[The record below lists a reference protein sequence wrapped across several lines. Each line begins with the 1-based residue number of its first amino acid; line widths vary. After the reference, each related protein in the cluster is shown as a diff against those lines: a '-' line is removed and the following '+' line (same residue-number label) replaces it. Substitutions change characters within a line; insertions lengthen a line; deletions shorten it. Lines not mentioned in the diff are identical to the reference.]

1 MGDLDP
7 PDYLSRPDGTRIA
20 FRHHP
25 ARAKGQPT
33 LVFLAGYASDMQGS
47 KALALQD
54 WAVRNGHASLLIDYS
69 GCGESDGRFE
79 DGTLALWRD
88 DVLLAIDL
96 LIRGPVILIGSSMGG
111 WIGLLVARI
120 LQSQVVGFVGIAAA
134 PDFTDWGFS
143 SGEKGLIE
151 RQGRL
156 ERPSDYG
163 PEPMIT
169 THGFWQSGQDNLLL
183 KDEIAIDCP
192 VRLLQGQCDPDV
204 PWETAL
210 RIASQLRSEKVQVHL
225 IKDGDHRLSREQD
238 IALLIATVEALLKV
252 TA

>member
-1 MGDLDP
+1 
-7 PDYLSRPDGTRIA
+7 
-20 FRHHP
+20 
-25 ARAKGQPT
+25 
-33 LVFLAGYASDMQGS
+33 MQGS
-47 KALALQD
+47 KALALRD
-54 WAVRNGHASLLIDYS
+54 WAVQSGHASLLIDYS

-79 DGTLALWRD
+79 DGTLAHWRD

-96 LIRGPVILIGSSMGG
+96 LVRGPVILIGSSMGG

-120 LQSQVVGFVGIAAA
+120 LQSQVIGFVGIAAA
-134 PDFTDWGFS
+134 PDFTNWGFS
-143 SGEKGLIE
+143 SAEKGIIE
-151 RQGRL
+151 KQGRL

-169 THGFWQSGQDNLLL
+169 TRGFWQSGQANLLL
-183 KDEIAIDCP
+183 KDEIAIHCP

-210 RIASQLRSEKVQVHL
+210 LIAQQLRSEKVQVHL

-238 IALLIATVEALLKV
+238 IALLIATVEALLKE